1 MSRVNIKSTIKM
13 QIEGVKKDIIEK
25 LEKAGFTIESL
36 AISTSDEILSKI
48 EIKEKD
54 AKNAIQKAQNALG
67 FQPLSALKFLELESK
82 RGKITTASNE
92 LDGILGGGIWTQELT
107 EIAGGFG
114 SGKTQLCF
122 QLCINVQL
130 PTEEG
135 GLDSNA
141 FFIDTERTFS
151 PRRIVE
157 MASYRELDVE
167 SILNNI
173 FIGSALNTNHLFSI
187 VEQLEDI
194 IPEKNIRLLVVDS
207 FASHFRSEYIGK
219 ERLVERQQ
227 RIMQIAEQLIAL
239 AVKYDLAVVVTNQI
253 IANVE
258 EFLFGSPEEPALG
271 FAWAHRPQ
279 QRLFLRKSRGSS
291 RIARLF
297 DSSRMPEREALFYVT
312 ESGIT
317 DAPFPTEFYS

>member
-1 MSRVNIKSTIKM
+1 MSRVNIKSTRKM
-13 QIEGVKKDIIEK
+13 QIEGIKKDISDK

-36 AISTSDEILSKI
+36 AISTSDEIISKV
-48 EIKEKD
+48 EIKEKE
-54 AKNAIQKAQNALG
+54 AKDIILKAQNTLG
-67 FQPLSALKFLELESK
+67 VQPLSALKFLELESK

-107 EIAGGFG
+107 EFAGGFG

-130 PTEEG
+130 PKEEG
-135 GLDSNA
+135 GLDGNA

-151 PRRIVE
+151 PRRVVE

-167 SILNNI
+167 NILNNI
-173 FIGSALNTNHLFSI
+173 YIGSALNTNHLFSI
-187 VEQLEDI
+187 VEQLNDT

-219 ERLVERQQ
+219 GRLVERQQ

-239 AVKYDLAVVVTNQI
+239 AVKHDIAVVVTNQI

>member
-1 MSRVNIKSTIKM
+1 M
-13 QIEGVKKDIIEK
+13 QIKGIDKDTLEI
-25 LEKAGFTIESL
+25 LEKAGYTVESL
-36 AISTSDEILSKI
+36 AVSTSDTLISKFDLDSEKAKKII
-48 EIKEKD
+48 E
-54 AKNAIQKAQNALG
+54 AAQNKVG
-67 FQPLSALKFLELESK
+67 IHPVSALKFLELESK
-82 RGKITTASNE
+82 RGKITTSSNE
-92 LDGILGGGIWTQELT
+92 LDGILGGGIWTQEIT
-107 EIAGGFG
+107 ELAGGFG

-130 PTEEG
+130 PKEDG
-135 GLDSNA
+135 GLGGNA

-157 MASYRELDVE
+157 IASYRDLDVE
-167 SILNNI
+167 EILTNI
-173 FIGSALNTNHLFSI
+173 TIGSAINTDHMFSI
-187 VEQLEDI
+187 IDQLDEL
-194 IPEKNIRLLVVDS
+194 IPKNNIKLLVVDS

-219 ERLVERQQ
+219 GRLVERQQ
-227 RIMQIAEQLIAL
+227 RIMQIAEELLIL
-239 AVKYDLAVVVTNQI
+239 AVKHDIAIIVTNQI

-279 QRLFLRKSRGSS
+279 QRVFLRKSRGSS

-312 ESGIT
+312 ESGLT
-317 DAPFPTEFYS
+317 DAPFPTEFYSE

>member
-1 MSRVNIKSTIKM
+1 MELKGIDKQILQKLKESKLTLENIAVSTSEELIRKVE
-13 QIEGVKKDIIEK
+13 ISKKDAIKIIEAAQKK
-25 LEKAGFTIESL
+25 LG
-36 AISTSDEILSKI
+36 
-48 EIKEKD
+48 
-54 AKNAIQKAQNALG
+54 IQPVTAL
-67 FQPLSALKFLELESK
+67 QFLEAEGK
-82 RGKITTASNE
+82 RGKITTSSSE
-92 LDGILGGGIWTQELT
+92 FDGILGGGIWTKELT

-130 PTEEG
+130 PFDEG
-135 GLDSNA
+135 GLEGNA

-151 PRRIVE
+151 PKRIVE
-157 MASYRELDVE
+157 MATYRGLEVE
-167 SILNNI
+167 EILENI
-173 FIGSALNTNHLFSI
+173 YINSALNTHHLFSI
-187 VEQLEDI
+187 VDTLDEI
-194 IPEKNIRLLVVDS
+194 IQKKNVKLLIVDS

-227 RIMQIAEQLIAL
+227 RIMQIAEKLIAL

-253 IANVE
+253 MANVE

-279 QRLFLRKSRGSS
+279 QRIFMRKSRGSS

-312 ESGIT
+312 ESGLT
-317 DAPFPTEFYS
+317 DAPFSSDFYS

>member
-1 MSRVNIKSTIKM
+1 M
-13 QIEGVKKDIIEK
+13 QLKGIDKKT
-25 LEKAGFTIESL
+25 LEKIEDTGYTLESL
-36 AISTSDEILSKI
+36 ALSTFEILVSQLKVDEEKAKKI
-48 EIKEKD
+48 IES
-54 AKNAIQKAQNALG
+54 AQNQLG
-67 FQPLSALKFLELESK
+67 IHPVTALKFLELEAM
-82 RGKITTASNE
+82 RGKVTTSSNE

-107 EIAGGFG
+107 EVAGGFG

-130 PTEEG
+130 PKEEG
-135 GLDSNA
+135 GLGGNA

-157 MASYRELDVE
+157 IASYRDLDVE
-167 SILNNI
+167 NVLKNI
-173 FIGSALNTNHLFSI
+173 IVASAINTNHLFSI
-187 VEQLEDI
+187 VDQLNEA
-194 IPEKNIRLLVVDS
+194 IPENNIRLLVVDS
-207 FASHFRSEYIGK
+207 FASHFRSEFIGK
-219 ERLVERQQ
+219 DRLVERQQ
-227 RIMQIAEQLIAL
+227 KIMQIAEKLILL
-239 AVKYDLAVVVTNQI
+239 AVKHDIAIIVTNQI

-279 QRLFLRKSRGSS
+279 QRIFMRKSRGSS

-297 DSSRMPEREALFYVT
+297 DSSRMPEREALFYVN

-317 DAPFPTEFYS
+317 DAPFPTDFHTE

>member
-1 MSRVNIKSTIKM
+1 M
-13 QIEGVKKDIIEK
+13 QLKGIDKKT
-25 LEKAGFTIESL
+25 LEKIEDTGYTLESL
-36 AISTSDEILSKI
+36 ALSTFEILVSQLKVDEEKAKKI
-48 EIKEKD
+48 IES
-54 AKNAIQKAQNALG
+54 AQNQLG
-67 FQPLSALKFLELESK
+67 IHPVTALKFLELEAM
-82 RGKITTASNE
+82 RGKVTTSSNE

-107 EIAGGFG
+107 EVAGGFG

-130 PTEEG
+130 PKEEG
-135 GLDSNA
+135 GLGGNA

-157 MASYRELDVE
+157 IASYRDLDVE
-167 SILNNI
+167 NVLKNI
-173 FIGSALNTNHLFSI
+173 IVASAINTNHLFSI
-187 VEQLEDI
+187 VDQLNEA
-194 IPEKNIRLLVVDS
+194 IPENNIRLLVVDS
-207 FASHFRSEYIGK
+207 FASHFRSEFIGK
-219 ERLVERQQ
+219 DRLVERQQ
-227 RIMQIAEQLIAL
+227 KIMQIAEKLILL
-239 AVKYDLAVVVTNQI
+239 AVKHDIAIIVTNQI

-279 QRLFLRKSRGSS
+279 QRIFMRKSRGSS

-297 DSSRMPEREALFYVT
+297 DSSRMPEREALFYVN

-317 DAPFPTEFYS
+317 DAPFPTDFYTE

>member
-1 MSRVNIKSTIKM
+1 MDLKGID
-13 QIEGVKKDIIEK
+13 KKVLEK
-25 LEKAGFTIESL
+25 IEKAGFTLESL
-36 AISTSDEILSKI
+36 AISTSDELTSKI
-48 EIKEKD
+48 DIDTKE
-54 AKNAIQKAQNALG
+54 AKKIIEVAQNSLG
-67 FQPLSALKFLELESK
+67 IQPVSAMKFLELESK
-82 RGKITTASNE
+82 RGKITTSSNE
-92 LDGILGGGIWTQELT
+92 FDGILGGGIWTQELT
-107 EIAGGFG
+107 ELAGGFG

-130 PTEEG
+130 PLDEG
-135 GLDSNA
+135 GLEGKA

-167 SILNNI
+167 EVLNNI
-173 FIGSALNTNHLFSI
+173 FISSATNTHHLFSI
-187 VEQLEDI
+187 VDQLDDI
-194 IPEKNIRLLVVDS
+194 IPKNNIKLLVIDS
-207 FASHFRSEYIGK
+207 LASHFRSEFIGK
-219 ERLVERQQ
+219 ERLVARQQ
-227 RIMQIAEQLIAL
+227 KLMQIAEQLIMI
-239 AVKYDLAVVVTNQI
+239 AVKYDIAIVVTNQI

-279 QRLFLRKSRGSS
+279 QRICLRKSRGSS

-317 DAPFPTEFYS
+317 DAAYSTDLYE

>member
-1 MSRVNIKSTIKM
+1 MELKGIDKQILQKLKESELTLENIA
-13 QIEGVKKDIIEK
+13 V
-25 LEKAGFTIESL
+25 
-36 AISTSDEILSKI
+36 STSDELIRKVEISK
-48 EIKEKD
+48 KD
-54 AKNAIQKAQNALG
+54 AKKVIEAAQNELGIQPVTAL
-67 FQPLSALKFLELESK
+67 QFLEAEGK
-82 RGKITTASNE
+82 RGKITTSSSE
-92 LDGILGGGIWTQELT
+92 FDGILGGGIWTQELT
-107 EIAGGFG
+107 EAAGGFG

-130 PTEEG
+130 PFDEG
-135 GLDSNA
+135 GLEGNA

-151 PRRIVE
+151 PKRIVE
-157 MASYRELDVE
+157 MATYRGLEVE
-167 SILNNI
+167 EILENI
-173 FIGSALNTNHLFSI
+173 YINPALNTHHLFSI
-187 VEQLEDI
+187 VDTLDEI
-194 IPEKNIRLLVVDS
+194 IQKKNIKLLIVDS

-227 RIMQIAEQLIAL
+227 RIMQIAEELIAL

-253 IANVE
+253 IANIE

-279 QRLFLRKSRGSS
+279 QRIFLRKSRGSS

-312 ESGIT
+312 ESGLT
-317 DAPFPTEFYS
+317 DAPFSSDFYS

>member
-1 MSRVNIKSTIKM
+1 M
-13 QIEGVKKDIIEK
+13 QIKGIDKDTLAI
-25 LEKAGFTIESL
+25 LEKAGYTAERL
-36 AISTSDEILSKI
+36 AVSTSDILSSKLEIDTEKAKKI
-48 EIKEKD
+48 IE
-54 AKNAIQKAQNALG
+54 AAQNQIG
-67 FQPLSALKFLELESK
+67 IHPVSALKFLELEAK
-82 RGKITTASNE
+82 RGKITTSSNE

-107 EIAGGFG
+107 ELAGGFG

-130 PTEEG
+130 PKEEG
-135 GLDSNA
+135 GLGGNA

-157 MASYRELDVE
+157 MASHRNLDVE
-167 SILNNI
+167 EILTNI
-173 FIGSALNTNHLFSI
+173 TIGSAINTDHLFSI
-187 VEQLEDI
+187 VDQLDEL
-194 IPEKNIRLLVVDS
+194 IPENNIKLLVVDS

-219 ERLVERQQ
+219 GRLVERQQ
-227 RIMQIAEQLIAL
+227 RIMQIAEELIML
-239 AVKYDLAVVVTNQI
+239 AVKHDIAIIVTNQI

-279 QRLFLRKSRGSS
+279 QRVFLRKSRGSS

-317 DAPFPTEFYS
+317 DAPFPTEFYSE

>member
-1 MSRVNIKSTIKM
+1 MDL
-13 QIEGVKKDIIEK
+13 EGINKKVLEK
-25 LEKAGFTIESL
+25 LEIAGFTIENLSIL
-36 AISTSDEILSKI
+36 TSEELSSKI
-48 EIKEKD
+48 DLDIGE
-54 AKNAIQKAQNALG
+54 AKKIINKAQHKLG
-67 FQPLSALKFLELESK
+67 IQPISAMKFLELESK
-82 RGKITTASNE
+82 RGKITTSSNE
-92 LDGILGGGIWTQELT
+92 FDGILGGGVWTQELT
-107 EIAGGFG
+107 ELAGGFG

-130 PTEEG
+130 PFEEG
-135 GLDSNA
+135 GLEGNA

-151 PRRIVE
+151 PRRVVE

-167 SILNNI
+167 EILNNI
-173 FIGSALNTNHLFSI
+173 YISSAVNTHHLFSI
-187 VEQLEDI
+187 VDQLDEI
-194 IPEKNIRLLVVDS
+194 IPEKNIKLLIIDS
-207 FASHFRSEYIGK
+207 LASHFRSEFIGK
-219 ERLVERQQ
+219 GKLVERQQ
-227 RIMQIAEQLIAL
+227 KLMKIAELLIMI
-239 AVKYDLAVVVTNQI
+239 AVKYDIAIVVTNQI

-279 QRLFLRKSRGSS
+279 QRIFLRKSRGSS

-317 DAPFPTEFYS
+317 DAPYSTELFE

>member
-1 MSRVNIKSTIKM
+1 MSSVNIKSTIKM
-13 QIEGVKKDIIEK
+13 QIEGIKKDIIDK
-25 LEKAGFTIESL
+25 LVKAGFTIESL
-36 AISTSDEILSKI
+36 AISTSDDIIPKV
-48 EIKEKD
+48 EIKEKEAMD
-54 AKNAIQKAQNALG
+54 IIQKAQNALG
-67 FQPLSALKFLELESK
+67 VQPLTALKFLELESK
-82 RGKITTASNE
+82 RGKITTTSNE
-92 LDGILGGGIWTQELT
+92 LDGILGGGIWTQEIT
-107 EIAGGFG
+107 ELAGGFG

-130 PTEEG
+130 PKEEG
-135 GLDSNA
+135 GLDGNA

-167 SILNNI
+167 NILNNI
-173 FIGSALNTNHLFSI
+173 YIGSALNTNHLFSI
-187 VEQLEDI
+187 VEQLNDT
-194 IPEKNIRLLVVDS
+194 IPEKNIKLLVVDS

-219 ERLVERQQ
+219 GRLVERQQ
-227 RIMQIAEQLIAL
+227 RIMQIAGQLIAL
-239 AVKYDLAVVVTNQI
+239 AVKHDIAVVVTNQI

>member
-1 MSRVNIKSTIKM
+1 MELKGIDK
-13 QIEGVKKDIIEK
+13 
-25 LEKAGFTIESL
+25 
-36 AISTSDEILSKI
+36 EILQKI
-48 EIKEKD
+48 EESELTLENIAVSTVTELIDMIKISEKD
-54 AKNAIQKAQNALG
+54 AKKLLSAAQNELGIQPVTAL
-67 FQPLSALKFLELESK
+67 QFLESERK
-82 RGKITTASNE
+82 RGKITTSSTE
-92 LDGILGGGIWTQELT
+92 FDGILGGGIWTQELT
-107 EIAGGFG
+107 EVAGGFG

-130 PTEEG
+130 PFDEG
-135 GLDSNA
+135 GLDGTA

-151 PRRIVE
+151 PKRIIE
-157 MASYRELDVE
+157 MATSRGLDVE
-167 SILNNI
+167 SILENI
-173 FIGSALNTNHLFSI
+173 YISSAVNTHHLFSI
-187 VEQLEDI
+187 VDSLAETIQ
-194 IPEKNIRLLVVDS
+194 EKNVKLLIVDS

-227 RIMQIAEQLIAL
+227 KIMQIAEELVAL
-239 AVKYDLAVVVTNQI
+239 AVKYDLAVLVTNQI

-279 QRLFLRKSRGSS
+279 QRIFVRKSRGSS

-312 ESGIT
+312 ESGLT
-317 DAPFPTEFYS
+317 DAPFSSDFYT

>member
-1 MSRVNIKSTIKM
+1 M
-13 QIEGVKKDIIEK
+13 QLKGIDKKT
-25 LEKAGFTIESL
+25 LEKIEDTGYTLESL
-36 AISTSDEILSKI
+36 ALSTFEILVSQLKVDEEKAKKI
-48 EIKEKD
+48 IES
-54 AKNAIQKAQNALG
+54 AQNQLG
-67 FQPLSALKFLELESK
+67 IHPVTALKFLELEAM
-82 RGKITTASNE
+82 RGKVTTSSNE

-107 EIAGGFG
+107 EVAGGFG

-130 PTEEG
+130 PKEEG
-135 GLDSNA
+135 GLGGNA

-157 MASYRELDVE
+157 IASYRDLDVE
-167 SILNNI
+167 NVLKNI
-173 FIGSALNTNHLFSI
+173 IVASAINTNHLFSI
-187 VEQLEDI
+187 VDQLDEA
-194 IPEKNIRLLVVDS
+194 IPENNIRLLVVDS
-207 FASHFRSEYIGK
+207 FASHFRSEFIGK
-219 ERLVERQQ
+219 DRLVERQQ
-227 RIMQIAEQLIAL
+227 KIMQIAEKLILL
-239 AVKYDLAVVVTNQI
+239 AVKHDIAIIVTNQI

-279 QRLFLRKSRGSS
+279 QRIFMRKSRGSS

-297 DSSRMPEREALFYVT
+297 DSSRMPEREALFYVN

-317 DAPFPTEFYS
+317 DAPFPTDFHTE

>member
-1 MSRVNIKSTIKM
+1 MQLKGIDKSILQKIEESELTLENIAVSTA
-13 QIEGVKKDIIEK
+13 EELIEK
-25 LEKAGFTIESL
+25 I
-36 AISTSDEILSKI
+36 KI
-48 EIKEKD
+48 GEKD
-54 AKNAIQKAQNALG
+54 AKKLISAAQNELGIQAVTALE
-67 FQPLSALKFLELESK
+67 FLESERR
-82 RGKITTASNE
+82 RGKITTSSTE
-92 LDGILGGGIWTQELT
+92 FDGILGGGIWTQELT

-130 PTEEG
+130 PVDEG
-135 GLDSNA
+135 GLEGNA

-151 PRRIVE
+151 PKRIIE
-157 MASYRELDVE
+157 MATYRGFDVE
-167 SILNNI
+167 SILENI
-173 FIGSALNTNHLFSI
+173 YISSAVNTHHLFSI
-187 VEQLEDI
+187 VDTLEDI
-194 IPEKNIRLLVVDS
+194 IEEKNIKLLIVDS

-227 RIMQIAEQLIAL
+227 RIMQIAEELIAL

-279 QRLFLRKSRGSS
+279 QRIFLRKSRGSS

-312 ESGIT
+312 ESGLT
-317 DAPFPTEFYS
+317 DAPFSSDFYT

>member
-1 MSRVNIKSTIKM
+1 MELKGIDKQILQKLKESELTLENIA
-13 QIEGVKKDIIEK
+13 V
-25 LEKAGFTIESL
+25 
-36 AISTSDEILSKI
+36 STSDELIRKVEISK
-48 EIKEKD
+48 KD
-54 AKNAIQKAQNALG
+54 AKKVIEAAQNELGIQPVTAL
-67 FQPLSALKFLELESK
+67 QFLEVEGK
-82 RGKITTASNE
+82 RGKITTSSSE
-92 LDGILGGGIWTQELT
+92 FDGILGGGIWTQELT
-107 EIAGGFG
+107 EVAGGFG

-130 PTEEG
+130 PFDEG
-135 GLDSNA
+135 GLEGNA

-151 PRRIVE
+151 PKRIVE
-157 MASYRELDVE
+157 MATYRGLEVE
-167 SILNNI
+167 EILENI
-173 FIGSALNTNHLFSI
+173 YINPALNTHHLFSI
-187 VEQLEDI
+187 VDTLDEI
-194 IPEKNIRLLVVDS
+194 IQKKNIKLLIVDS

-227 RIMQIAEQLIAL
+227 RIMQIAEELIAL

-253 IANVE
+253 IANIE

-279 QRLFLRKSRGSS
+279 QRIFLRKSRGSS

-312 ESGIT
+312 ESGLT
-317 DAPFPTEFYS
+317 DAPFSSDFYS

>member
-1 MSRVNIKSTIKM
+1 MELKGIDK
-13 QIEGVKKDIIEK
+13 G
-25 LEKAGFTIESL
+25 
-36 AISTSDEILSKI
+36 ILQKI
-48 EIKEKD
+48 EESELTLENIAVSTADELIERIKISEKD
-54 AKNAIQKAQNALG
+54 AKKLITTAQNELGIHPVTAL
-67 FQPLSALKFLELESK
+67 QFLESERK
-82 RGKITTASNE
+82 RGKITTSSTE
-92 LDGILGGGIWTQELT
+92 FDGILGGGIWTQELT
-107 EIAGGFG
+107 EVAGGFG

-130 PTEEG
+130 PFEEG
-135 GLDSNA
+135 GLDGTA

-151 PRRIVE
+151 PKRIVE
-157 MASYRELDVE
+157 MATYRGLDVE
-167 SILNNI
+167 SILENI
-173 FIGSALNTNHLFSI
+173 YVGSAVNTHHLFSI
-187 VEQLEDI
+187 VDTLEEI
-194 IPEKNIRLLVVDS
+194 IKEKNVKLLIVDS

-227 RIMQIAEQLIAL
+227 RIMQIAEELVAL
-239 AVKYDLAVVVTNQI
+239 AVKFDLAVVVTNQI

-279 QRLFLRKSRGSS
+279 QRIFLRKSRGSS

-312 ESGIT
+312 ESGLT
-317 DAPFPTEFYS
+317 DAPFSSDFYS